1 MLSGQGRSE
10 GTSLAALDP
19 TQQDEATFSEGLA
32 FKAEGLA
39 CEVQGSACEA
49 ACLEPETCKPAPT
62 FPTASTFLSY
72 NLQGW
77 RYFFK
82 IFKEIK
88 KNFQK
93 A

>member
-39 CEVQGSACEA
+39 CEA

-77 RYFFK
+77 RYFLK